1 MILMILEVTDCLFVV
16 YEFMDGR
23 VIATKF
29 TVGVVASLHL
39 AEVHRLGIEGEQ
51 LVGEQFAH
59 TSDVLQ
65 SLSCLNG
72 AQHASNGTQHA
83 SL

>member
-1 MILMILEVTDCLFVV
+1 MILEVTDCLFVV
-16 YEFMDGR
+16 YEFMDGG
-23 VIATKF
+23 VVTTKF
-29 TVGVVASLHL
+29 TVGVVACLHL

-72 AQHASNGTQHA
+72 AQHTSDGTQHA

>member
-1 MILMILEVTDCLFVV
+1 MILEVTDCLLVV
-16 YEFMDGR
+16 YEFMDGG
-23 VIATKF
+23 VVTTKF
-29 TVGVVASLHL
+29 TVGVVACLHL
-39 AEVHRLGIEGEQ
+39 AEVHCLGIEGEQ

-59 TSDVLQ
+59 SSDVLQ

-72 AQHASNGTQHA
+72 AQHTSDGTQHA

>member
-1 MILMILEVTDCLFVV
+1 MILEVTGCLFVV
-16 YEFMDGR
+16 YEFMDGG
-23 VIATKF
+23 VVTTKF
-29 TVGVVASLHL
+29 TVGVVACLHL

-72 AQHASNGTQHA
+72 AQHTSDGTQHA

>member
-1 MILMILEVTDCLFVV
+1 MILEVTGCLLVV
-16 YEFMDGR
+16 YEFVDGG
-23 VIATKF
+23 VVTTKF
-29 TVGVVASLHL
+29 TVGVVTGLHL

-59 TSDVLQ
+59 SSDVLQ
-65 SLSCLNG
+65 SLSSLNG
-72 AQHASNGTQHA
+72 TQHTSDGTQHA